1 MCFEDLFDFLKSV
14 CLILR
19 DMEKIVVII
28 NFCEGILLVL
38 FLVGGEIGLLDV
50 DEVIYF
56 FSYYRLKVLSL
67 ECYLKE
73 E

>member
-1 MCFEDLFDFLKSV
+1 MK
-14 CLILR
+14 
-19 DMEKIVVII
+19 KIFVII

-56 FSYYRLKVLSL
+56 FSYYRLKILSL